1 MLQLPPAGVAM
12 QFSVTWTDLEVF
24 LSSFTA
30 SLGFNLPLLGKLILG
45 RMSQDL
51 QLRPKI
57 YLRDSEKVIAIVRN
71 IGRVSTEISPD
82 I

>member
-30 SLGFNLPLLGKLILG
+30 SLGFNLPAFGKLILG
-45 RMSQDL
+45 RMRLDL
-51 QLRPKI
+51 QLRPQI
-57 YLRDSEKVIAIVRN
+57 YLRDSGKAIAIVRN
-71 IGRVSTEISPD
+71 IGLVSTEISPD